1 MKARE
6 RERENLKKKKTN
18 KPRATRLHEGVKRTT
33 KLVVFVRK
41 HVHNVKRKKKEKEK
55 RVRRTKICSSIG

>member
-41 HVHNVKRKKKEKEK
+41 HVHNVKRKKKEKK
-55 RVRRTKICSSIG
+55 RE